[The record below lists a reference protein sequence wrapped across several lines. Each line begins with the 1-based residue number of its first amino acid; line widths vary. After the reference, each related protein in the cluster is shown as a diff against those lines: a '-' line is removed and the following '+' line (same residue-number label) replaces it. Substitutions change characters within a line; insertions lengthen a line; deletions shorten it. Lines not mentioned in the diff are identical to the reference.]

1 MSESQ
6 APVEPSEHG
15 SASEEQQTEIQ
26 KKDTVAYETY
36 KKVMGEKKR
45 DQERLR
51 DTEAKLNE
59 VLGTLK
65 QREEDDLRKKED
77 YKKLLELKAEEATTF
92 KSKYEQVME
101 ERRTAS
107 KLTALLEVLPGKVDK
122 KYWDKLP
129 YDQIIQ
135 DDESGEIDELS
146 LAKARDLFVAEYP
159 EIIRTAKGPELPSKS
174 PQSAASGTESKD
186 DKIKRLI
193 SMGAF

>member
-6 APVEPSEHG
+6 VPVEQTLSG
-15 SASEEQQTEIQ
+15 SANEDQETEP
-26 KKDTVAYETY
+26 KTTDTVAYETD
-36 KKVMGEKKR
+36 KKAVNERKR
-45 DQERLR
+45 DLERLR
-51 DTEAKLNE
+51 ETESKLNE

-65 QREEDDLRKKED
+65 QREEEELRKKED
-77 YKKLLELKAEEATTF
+77 YKKLLELKAEEANTF
-92 KSKYEQVME
+92 KSKYETMME

-174 PQSAASGTESKD
+174 PQSAASTEESKD

-193 SMGAF
+193 QMGVF